1 MDVDVTFMP
10 SYLDKQSI
18 EFLFKKTKL
27 IIQISKLRQLINEA
41 RIKFIN
47 DVKGLNIFINDEDNI
62 KNENKN
68 KDSSFFPTRLIYDD
82 KPKTILDLYPK
93 TKEFMEKYEKE
104 ILNEQKEYK
113 ISRMVNENFIPRISP
128 IIVSKYEDVEKLKYA
143 LVENERKLRQIEKN
157 ELNRISKEFVI
168 NDYGNI
174 HNVDF
179 NTVASAL
186 CGEDNIDEGILN
198 YNTMLK
204 NYQTQKKLIKFYS
217 TYKHEKM

>member
-1 MDVDVTFMP
+1 MP

-47 DVKGLNIFINDEDNI
+47 DVQGLNIFINDEDNI

-104 ILNEQKEYK
+104 K
-113 ISRMVNENFIPRISP
+113 RNF
-128 IIVSKYEDVEKLKYA
+128 K
-143 LVENERKLRQIEKN
+143 
-157 ELNRISKEFVI
+157 
-168 NDYGNI
+168 
-174 HNVDF
+174 
-179 NTVASAL
+179 
-186 CGEDNIDEGILN
+186 
-198 YNTMLK
+198 
-204 NYQTQKKLIKFYS
+204 
-217 TYKHEKM
+217 

>member
-1 MDVDVTFMP
+1 MP

-47 DVKGLNIFINDEDNI
+47 DVQGLNIFINEEDNQNN
-62 KNENKN
+62 KNENK
-68 KDSSFFPTRLIYDD
+68 DSTFFPTRLIYDD

-104 ILNEQKEYK
+104 MKNQQKEYK
-113 ISRMVNENFIPRISP
+113 ISRMVNENFTPRISP

-143 LVENERKLRQIEKN
+143 LVENERKLKEIEKN
-157 ELNRISKEFVI
+157 ELSRISKEFII
-168 NDYGNI
+168 NDYGKI

-186 CGEDNIDEGILN
+186 CGEDKIDEGILN

-204 NYQTQKKLIKFYS
+204 DYKFQKKLIKFYS